1 MFRILANIAPYYN
14 ESTMLKRTLYSTALL
29 LALLATGCG
38 DANQKPSALPQI
50 DMNAEYPEKEIC
62 LQDVAEVSYIPLE
75 TTDESL
81 FYGNIESVSEKGIF
95 GVGDNKIYLFYPN
108 GKVRHVIDRKGQGPG
123 EYPYVHNAEVDWIR
137 EEVFVYHQPRKVM
150 MVYSLDGSFKRE
162 FPVDFTFL
170 DHSVHNYDANRL
182 IVYKPNPEGGEI
194 QGDITPYCPY
204 ILMSKE
210 DGKVDSLSLVKDF
223 HVSEMIKGVMLGNS
237 ALYLT
242 ASTMTRLG
250 EDIYLNDVS
259 LDTVYHTKE
268 NKLMPVM
275 TRIPAVRSDESGKFF
290 LQFMG
295 VIPNHYYLRFQM
307 KEMTLGDQ
315 VGAAS
320 FSTKDEDSYNALY
333 DCRNG
338 EIFRPIFKDN
348 DYQGAKDY
356 SLSFNNGDKYT
367 AYLKL
372 EAFDLIEALE
382 AGELSGELK
391 TIAEGLKEDDNPVL
405 MVVKFKE

>member
-1 MFRILANIAPYYN
+1 MKRIL
-14 ESTMLKRTLYSTALL
+14 YSAAFM

-38 DANQKPSALPQI
+38 DANQKPSGLPQI
-50 DMNAEYPEKEIC
+50 DMNADYPEKEIC
-62 LQDVAEVSYIPLE
+62 LQDVAEVNYVPLE

-81 FYGNIESVSEKGIF
+81 FYGGIGSVSEKGIF
-95 GVGDNKIYLFYPN
+95 GVGDNKIYLFYPD
-108 GKVRHVIDRKGQGPG
+108 GKVCHVIDRKGQGPG
-123 EYPYVHNAEVDWIR
+123 EYPYVHHVEVDWSR
-137 EEVFVYHQPRKVM
+137 EEVYVYHQYRKVM
-150 MVYSLDGSFKRE
+150 MVYSLDGGFKRE

-170 DHSVHNYDANRL
+170 NHNMYNYDANRL

-194 QGDITPYCPY
+194 QGDITPYRPY
-204 ILMSKE
+204 ILVSKE
-210 DGKVDSLSLVKDF
+210 DGKQDSLSLVKDF
-223 HVSEMIKGVMLGNS
+223 HASEMIKGVMVGNS

-242 ASTMTRLG
+242 NLTMIRLG
-250 EDIYLNDVS
+250 EEIYLNDES
-259 LDTVYHTKE
+259 LDTIYQVKE
-268 NKLMPVM
+268 NELVPVM
-275 TRIPAVRSDESGKFF
+275 TRTPSVRSDESGKFF
-290 LQFMG
+290 LQFKG
-295 VIPNHYYLRFQM
+295 VLPHHYYLRFQM
-307 KEMTLGDQ
+307 KEMTLGEQ
-315 VGAAS
+315 VGAAT
-320 FSTKDEDSYNALY
+320 FSTNEEDSYNALY